1 MLRRVLHLRTQA
13 LLLTVALAGCATGG
27 GARITT
33 DAGGAM
39 SARPPVVVGAD
50 PAATAATQA
59 QAQPQHYRVRPGESL
74 SQIAD
79 RLGVGPSVLAQ
90 ANGIAKPYKVHA
102 GQFLIVPPRE
112 QPAAPRV
119 TTVASNGTVET
130 LRRGETLS
138 ALAAR
143 HGLGLGDILA
153 ANPGL
158 KPAKARP
165 GQKIRIPGDVVMPA
179 APPMS
184 PDEVA
189 LVQGASK
196 AKPPSLSGDG
206 FVWPVRGKVV
216 NGFGDKPDGTRND
229 GLNIAAPVGTPIV
242 ASENGIVVYA
252 DDKLP
257 GYGNMLLIRH
267 AGNFTTAYAHAQTLL
282 VKVGDRVKRG
292 QRIATVGTTG
302 GLRTPQL
309 HFELRT
315 GRDAI
320 DPQRYL
326 EGDPNHTQVASRGG

>member
-1 MLRRVLHLRTQA
+1 MLRSVLHLRTTV
-13 LLLTVALAGCATGG
+13 LLLAAALAGCATAGG
-27 GARITT
+27 DRITA
-33 DAGGAM
+33 DAGAAM
-39 SARPPVVVGAD
+39 SARPPIVVGAD
-50 PAATAATQA
+50 PAAAAATQA
-59 QAQPQHYRVRPGESL
+59 QHYRVQPGESL

-79 RLGVGPSVLAQ
+79 RLGVGLSVLAS
-90 ANGIAKPYKVHA
+90 ANGIAKPYNVHA
-102 GQFLIVPPRE
+102 GQFLLVPPRE
-112 QPAAPRV
+112 PARRTV
-119 TTVASNGTVET
+119 TADNGTVET
-130 LRRGETLS
+130 LRRGETVS

-184 PDEVA
+184 TEEVA

-206 FVWPVRGKVV
+206 FVWPARGKVV
-216 NGFGDKPDGTRND
+216 NGFGDKKDGTRND
-229 GLNIAAPVGTPIV
+229 GLNIAAPAGSPVV

-267 AGNFTTAYAHAQTLL
+267 AGGFTTAYAHAQTLL
-282 VKVGDRVKRG
+282 VRVGDRVKRG

-326 EGDPNHTQVASRGG
+326 EGDPNHTEVASRGG

>member
-1 MLRRVLHLRTQA
+1 MLRQGLHLRTPA
-13 LLLTVALAGCATGG
+13 LLLPAARAGCATGG

-33 DAGGAM
+33 DAGAAM

-50 PAATAATQA
+50 PAAAASTQA
-59 QAQPQHYRVRPGESL
+59 QHYRVQPGESL

-79 RLGVGPSVLAQ
+79 RLGGGLSVLGQ
-90 ANGIAKPYKVHA
+90 ANGIPKPYNVHT
-102 GQFLIVPPRE
+102 GQFLVVPPRA
-112 QPAAPRV
+112 PAAQRA
-119 TTVASNGTVET
+119 TAAAENGTVET

-165 GQKIRIPGDVVMPA
+165 GQKVRVPGDVVMPA

-184 PDEVA
+184 PQEGA
-189 LVQGASK
+189 LVQGASR

-206 FVWPVRGKVV
+206 FVWPARGKVV
-216 NGFGDKPDGTRND
+216 NGFGDKKDGTRND
-229 GLNIAAPVGTPIV
+229 GLNIAAPAGSPVL

-292 QRIATVGTTG
+292 QKIATVGTTG

-315 GRDAI
+315 GPNAI

-326 EGDPNHTQVASRGG
+326 EGDPNHTEVASRGG

>member
-1 MLRRVLHLRTQA
+1 MLRQVLHPLTTV
-13 LLLTVALAGCATGG
+13 LLLAALAGCASVGG
-27 GARITT
+27 ERITT
-33 DAGGAM
+33 DAGAAM
-39 SARPPVVVGAD
+39 SARPPLVGAD

-59 QAQPQHYRVRPGESL
+59 QHYRVQPGESL

-79 RLGVGPSVLAQ
+79 RLGVGLSVLAD
-90 ANGIAKPYKVHA
+90 ANGIAKPYKVHT
-102 GQFLIVPPRE
+102 GQFLVVPPRA
-112 QPAAPRV
+112 PAPR
-119 TTVASNGTVET
+119 TTTAAVDSSTVEM
-130 LRRGETLS
+130 LRRGETVS

-143 HGLGLGDILA
+143 HGLSLGDILA

-158 KPAKARP
+158 KPAQARP

-184 PDEVA
+184 PEEVA

-229 GLNIAAPVGTPIV
+229 GLNIAAPAGTPIV

-252 DDKLP
+252 GDKLP

-282 VKVGDRVKRG
+282 VRVGDRVKRG

>member
-1 MLRRVLHLRTQA
+1 MLQQVLHLRTPA
-13 LLLTVALAGCATGG
+13 LLLTAALAGCATGG

-33 DAGGAM
+33 DAGAAM

-50 PAATAATQA
+50 PAAAAATAAPQA
-59 QAQPQHYRVRPGESL
+59 QHYRVQPGESL

-79 RLGVGPSVLAQ
+79 RFGVGLSVLAQ
-90 ANGIAKPYKVHA
+90 ANGIAKPYNVHT
-102 GQFLIVPPRE
+102 GQFLVVPPRA
-112 QPAAPRV
+112 PTAPRS
-119 TTVASNGTVET
+119 TAAASNGTVET

-158 KPAKARP
+158 KPAQARP
-165 GQKIRIPGDVVMPA
+165 GQKVRVPGDVVMPA

-184 PDEVA
+184 PQEVA
-189 LVQGASK
+189 LVQGASR

-206 FVWPVRGKVV
+206 FVWPARGKVV
-216 NGFGDKPDGTRND
+216 NGFGDKKDGTRND
-229 GLNIAAPVGTPIV
+229 GLNIAAPAGSPVL

-292 QRIATVGTTG
+292 QKIATVGTTG

-315 GRDAI
+315 GPNAI

-326 EGDPNHTQVASRGG
+326 EGDPNHTEVASRGG

>member
-1 MLRRVLHLRTQA
+1 MLRSVLHLRTTV
-13 LLLTVALAGCATGG
+13 LLLAAALAGCATGG
-27 GARITT
+27 GDRITA

-39 SARPPVVVGAD
+39 SARPTAVVGAD
-50 PAATAATQA
+50 PAAAAATQA
-59 QAQPQHYRVRPGESL
+59 QHYRVKPGESL

-79 RLGVGPSVLAQ
+79 RLGIGLSVLAD
-90 ANGIAKPYKVHA
+90 ANSIARPYNVHA
-102 GQFLIVPPRE
+102 GQFLLVPPRE
-112 QPAAPRV
+112 SAARR
-119 TTVASNGTVET
+119 TATAGANNSTVET
-130 LRRGETLS
+130 LRRGETVS

-184 PDEVA
+184 TEEVA

-229 GLNIAAPVGTPIV
+229 GLNIAAPAGTPV
-242 ASENGIVVYA
+242 LASENGIVVYA

-267 AGNFTTAYAHAQTLL
+267 AGGFTTAYAHAQTLL
-282 VKVGDRVKRG
+282 VKVGDRVRRG

-326 EGDPNHTQVASRGG
+326 QADSSHTEVASRSG

>member
-1 MLRRVLHLRTQA
+1 MLQPILHVRIAA
-13 LLLTVALAGCATGG
+13 LLLTTAALAGCASTGG
-27 GARITT
+27 SRITS
-33 DAGGAM
+33 DAGAVM
-39 SARPPVVVGAD
+39 SARPPLVGAD
-50 PAATAATQA
+50 PAAAVASQTQR
-59 QAQPQHYRVRPGESL
+59 YRVQAGESL

-79 RLGVGPSVLAQ
+79 RYGVGLSVLAS
-90 ANGIAKPYKVHA
+90 ANGIPKPYNVHA
-102 GQFLIVPPRE
+102 GQFLLIPPRE
-112 QPAAPRV
+112 PAPQRQA
-119 TTVASNGTVET
+119 AAESFTVET
-130 LRRGETLS
+130 LRRGETVS

-143 HGLGLGDILA
+143 HGLSLGDILA

-158 KPAKARP
+158 KPAQARP
-165 GQKIRIPGDVVMPA
+165 GQKIRIPGDVAMPA

-184 PDEVA
+184 AEEVA
-189 LVQGASK
+189 LIQGASK

-216 NGFGDKPDGTRND
+216 SGFGEKPDGTRND
-229 GLNIAAPVGTPIV
+229 GVNIAAPAGAPVL
-242 ASENGIVVYA
+242 AAENGIVVYA
-252 DDKLP
+252 GDRLP

-267 AGNFTTAYAHAQTLL
+267 AGGFTTAYAHAQTLL
-282 VKVGDRVKRG
+282 VRVGDRVKRG